1 MHSPRRPLRRL
12 ATTAFLAAAVPAL
25 GCGSKSPDEGPH
37 AIDVGRADLE
47 AIDVGV
53 YRVKPP
59 NGNTTEDDGV
69 DIEFD
74 VDAAVLSTVIV
85 AAPEGGDVTVLAT
98 ELRAPGGELLLDLDT
113 SNVDAILPSLYQAR
127 VRAYPFLGPG
137 PFALL
142 FPGTTDQA
150 AAGTYRAHYNV
161 FGRDPQNVRFFTVQ
175 KKSLSGGAAP
185 TSGKLPVTIWFAE
198 NSYLDADDVKANE
211 SSAQAFLDAL
221 DEFER
226 IYANAGIA
234 VGTPTF
240 RNLPADPARRF
251 SVVDADEFGDL
262 FSSVDTSETPGL
274 NFFLV
279 ESLEIGASGGVVV
292 GLANGIPGPPSLPG
306 MPGGGV
312 AVSLITLDIDPKLV
326 GQVMAHEGGHYL
338 GLMHTSER
346 DGTLFDLLADTPQCD
361 ADTFDLDLDR
371 SIEVEECGIEGG
383 ANNLMFW
390 SADATPEQITPNQSF
405 VLLRNPMVDT
415 SGAVGTTNTTGDRV
429 ANPGAKVAEPAFAAP
444 SAKATAPA
452 LSSTLASA
460 SASTLAPTPAAGGQ
474 GLRARLTRAFG
485 GYETSPDKVALE
497 RLGDPDQLVPALIE
511 LAADTSERPHKRANA
526 LASLRF
532 FADVSAARA
541 ELFNRAGDASA
552 APMLRRSAL
561 RALTSAYGDEAL
573 PALAPLLD
581 EADADLRQAA
591 VRALGAAGSARARE
605 LLERHAAFEGDAN
618 VRLALKR
625 ALPPR

>member
-1 MHSPRRPLRRL
+1 MHSPQRPLRRL
-12 ATTAFLAAAVPAL
+12 ATTAFLAAVAPTL
-25 GCGSKSPDEGPH
+25 GCGSKSSDDGPH
-37 AIDVGRADLE
+37 PIDVGRADLE
-47 AIDVGV
+47 AVNVGV

-59 NGNTTEDDGV
+59 TNGNATEDDGV

-74 VDAAVLSTVIV
+74 VDATVLSTVIV
-85 AAPEGGDVTVLAT
+85 AAPEGGNVTVLAT

-113 SNVDAILPSLYQAR
+113 SSTDAILPSLYQAR

-150 AAGTYRAHYNV
+150 TAGTYRAHYNV

-175 KKSLSGGAAP
+175 KKSLVGAAAP
-185 TSGKLPVTIWFAE
+185 TSGQLPVTIWFAE

-211 SSAQAFLDAL
+211 PSAQSFLAAF

-226 IYANAGIA
+226 IYANAGIT

-240 RNLPADPARRF
+240 RNLPAAPARRF

-279 ESLEIGASGGVVV
+279 ESLEIGASGGVAV
-292 GLANGIPGPPSLPG
+292 GLANGIPGPPALPG

-312 AVSLITLDIDPKLV
+312 AVSLITLDVAPKLV

-346 DGTLFDLLADTPQCD
+346 DGTLFDLLADTPECD
-361 ADTFDLDLDR
+361 ADKFDLDRNR
-371 SIEVEECGIEGG
+371 SVEVEECGLEGG

-390 SADATPEQITPNQSF
+390 SADATPEKVTPNQSS

-415 SGAVGTTNTTGDRV
+415 SRAVGATNTTSSPNASHGS
-429 ANPGAKVAEPAFAAP
+429 NGAKPPFAALD
-444 SAKATAPA
+444 AAAPA
-452 LSSTLASA
+452 LAPG
-460 SASTLAPTPAAGGQ
+460 LAPTPPSGGQ
-474 GLRARLTRAFG
+474 GLRTRLARAFS
-485 GYETSPDKVALE
+485 GYETSPDKTALE
-497 RLGDPDQLVPALIE
+497 RLASADQLVPALIE
-511 LAADTSERPHKRANA
+511 LATDPSESPHKRANA
-526 LASLRF
+526 IASLRF
-532 FADVSAARA
+532 FADVGAARA
-541 ELFNRAGDASA
+541 ELFARASDASA
-552 APMLRRSAL
+552 LPMVRRSAV
-561 RALTSAYGDEAL
+561 RALVSAYGDEAL
-573 PALAPLLD
+573 SAVAPLLAQ
-581 EADADLRQAA
+581 ADADLRQTA
-591 VRALGAAGSARARE
+591 VKALGAAGSPRARE
-605 LLERHAAFEGDAN
+605 LLERHAAVEGDAN
-618 VRLALKR
+618 VKLALRR
-625 ALPPR
+625 ALPLHSR